1 MFFGTKSTYTESFN
15 KIRGWWHY
23 LRDLIFFFLQKY
35 DFSTIFYGN
44 EKCRSHKFYCLIIYK
59 VVQSIF

>member
-23 LRDLIFFFLQKY
+23 LRDLIFFFYKNM
-35 DFSTIFYGN
+35 IFQQFFMVIRN
-44 EKCRSHKFYCLIIYK
+44 
-59 VVQSIF
+59 VVPINFIV